1 MLRRWAFRRCAALAL
16 AALAGLAIATDRP
29 ARAADGSESSAP
41 APKVTVAKAQQREL
55 VETAV
60 VTGTLV
66 ARDEVLVGPEIEGLR
81 IVEIL
86 ADEGEFVAKDQV
98 LARLARD
105 VLEAQLARSDATLKV
120 ADASI
125 EQAKSQIVQMEAA
138 LSQSVPALSRARDLV
153 KAGAGTQAALEQRAT
168 EQQTN
173 EARLTAAK
181 NGLALTLADKTNKEA
196 QRREL
201 LLRLAHTEIRA
212 PSAGLISRRTARLG
226 AIASSISEPL
236 FRIISNG
243 QIELEAEVPQLQV
256 VRIVE
261 GQTAAV
267 TIGDGITVF
276 GRVRLVSPEID
287 RTSRLGK
294 VRIALANDRRVRIG
308 AFARATIETQRR
320 RAIAVP
326 MGAVLFDGAD
336 PFVQIVESGKII
348 QRKVK
353 PGLRAQGLSE
363 IVEGISQDDLVVVRA
378 APFLREGDRVTSV
391 EATLDL
397 VAKPSNGPEDN

>member
-1 MLRRWAFRRCAALAL
+1 MVQKTSFCQCAVLVLAL
-16 AALAGLAIATDRP
+16 LAAAEIAIGFP
-29 ARAADGSESSAP
+29 ARAADALLSSAA
-41 APKVTVAKAQQREL
+41 APRVTVAKAQLREL
-55 VETAV
+55 IATTV

-86 ADEGEFVAKDQV
+86 ADEADFVAKDQV

-105 VLEAQLARSDATLKV
+105 VLDAQLAQWDATLKV
-120 ADASI
+120 ADAAI
-125 EQAKSQIVQMEAA
+125 EQAKSQIDQMQAA
-138 LSQSVPALSRARDLV
+138 LSQSSPALTRARDLV

-173 EARLTAAK
+173 EAKLTAAK
-181 NGLALTLADKTNKEA
+181 NGLVLAIADKTNKEA

-201 LLRLAHTEIRA
+201 LVRLAHADIRA

-256 VRIVE
+256 ARIEE
-261 GQTAAV
+261 GQTASV
-267 TIGDGITVF
+267 IVGDGVSVI
-276 GRVRLVSPEID
+276 GHVRLVSPEID

-294 VRIALANDRRVRIG
+294 VRIALPNDPRVRIG
-308 AFARATIETQRR
+308 AFARASIETQRR

-326 MGAVLFDGAD
+326 MGAVLFDGSD
-336 PFVQIVESGKII
+336 PFVQIVESGKIA

-363 IVEGISQDDLVVVRA
+363 IIEGISEDDLVVARA
-378 APFLREGDRVTSV
+378 APFLREGDQVTSV
-391 EATLDL
+391 EATLDV
-397 VAKPSNGPEDN
+397 VARPSNGPEDN